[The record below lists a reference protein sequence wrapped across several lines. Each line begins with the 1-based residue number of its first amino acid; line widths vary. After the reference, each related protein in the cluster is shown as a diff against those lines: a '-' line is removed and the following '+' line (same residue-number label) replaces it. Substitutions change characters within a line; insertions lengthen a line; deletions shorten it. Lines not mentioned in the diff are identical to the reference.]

1 MVFTNF
7 REGISGRD
15 DKMISEERLE
25 KAITYLAHTDEES
38 ARAKALVK
46 KLEKMEKI
54 IRGEAFLRSSGTV
67 AEREAKAVT
76 SEQYREHVSYAENC
90 WADAELLDNKRHT
103 EEVIV
108 DIWRTMS
115 ANLRRV

>member
-1 MVFTNF
+1 
-7 REGISGRD
+7 
-15 DKMISEERLE
+15 MISEERLE
-25 KAITYLAHTDEES
+25 KAMVYLAHTDEE
-38 ARAKALVK
+38 AAKAKALCK
-46 KLEKMEKI
+46 KLEKIERI
-54 IRGEAFLRSSGTV
+54 IRGEAFLRASGTV

-76 SEQYREHVSYAENC
+76 SEQYKEHVSYAENC
-90 WADAELLDNKRHT
+90 WVDSELLDNKRHT

>member
-1 MVFTNF
+1 
-7 REGISGRD
+7 
-15 DKMISEERLE
+15 MITEERLE
-25 KAITYLAHTDEES
+25 KAMIYLAHTDEE
-38 ARAKALVK
+38 AAKAKALCK
-46 KLEKMEKI
+46 KLEKIERI
-54 IRGEAFLRSSGTV
+54 IRGEAFLRANGTV

-76 SEQYREHVSYAENC
+76 SEQYKEHVAYAENC
-90 WADAELLDNKRHT
+90 WVDAELLDNKRHT

>member
-1 MVFTNF
+1 
-7 REGISGRD
+7 
-15 DKMISEERLE
+15 MISEERLE
-25 KAITYLAHTDEES
+25 KAMIYLAHTDEE
-38 ARAKALVK
+38 AAKAKALCK
-46 KLEKMEKI
+46 KLEKIERI
-54 IRGEAFLRSSGTV
+54 IRGEAFLRANGTV

-76 SEQYREHVSYAENC
+76 SEQYKEHVAYAENC
-90 WADAELLDNKRHT
+90 WVDAELLDNKRHT

>member
-1 MVFTNF
+1 
-7 REGISGRD
+7 
-15 DKMISEERLE
+15 MISEERLE
-25 KAITYLAHTDEES
+25 KAMVYLAHTDEE
-38 ARAKALVK
+38 AAKAKALVK
-46 KLEKMEKI
+46 KLEKMERI